1 VRATRV
7 MASVSPIS
15 ARAPA
20 FDLPVLRRLT
30 ALVPIDL
37 TVAMPIDRA
46 ATQSKRYPAR
56 TTLSGERQPAQPA
69 RTIMSGWAAHCRLL
83 SDGRRQIVRLLLP
96 GDILPATAP
105 DNVPSDETVMA
116 LTEMVIAPAAAL
128 LASVDP
134 QVVRAL
140 RIDAAMQRG
149 YLYAQVTRLG
159 RQSAIERTAGL
170 LLELYDRLA
179 LVGATE
185 GPDRF
190 VMPLTQETLSDVLGL
205 TTVHTNRTV
214 QQLRR
219 ERLIETGRGRTR
231 IVDRAALAQIAD
243 YRRTGGRE
251 AYRPIL

>member
-1 VRATRV
+1 M
-7 MASVSPIS
+7 MASVYPIS
-15 ARAPA
+15 VRAPP

-30 ALVPIDL
+30 ALVPIGL
-37 TVAMPIDRA
+37 AVATTLDRA
-46 ATQSKRYPAR
+46 AAQAKRCPAHA
-56 TTLSGERQPAQPA
+56 TLSGERQPAQPA

-105 DNVPSDETVMA
+105 DNVPPDETVTA
-116 LTEMVIAPAAAL
+116 LTEMSIAPAAAL

-140 RIDAAMQRG
+140 RIDGAMQRG
-149 YLYAQVTRLG
+149 YLYAQVMRLG
-159 RQSAIERTAGL
+159 RQSAIERAAGL

-179 LVGATE
+179 LVGAIE

-219 ERLIETGRGRTR
+219 ERLIETGRGRTC
-231 IVDRAALAQIAD
+231 ILDRAALALIAD
-243 YRRTGGRE
+243 YRRTAGCE
-251 AYRPIL
+251 AYKPVA